1 MALIQSVLI
10 LLIKTGIGIA
20 GVALIGYLGICG
32 YLYVRQA
39 HFIFFPAV
47 GLTETPADRNLA
59 YDDVWLTPV
68 SEPNAGNRSR
78 FAPRF
83 NVLSPAESEVADR
96 DRIHGWWIPSAAAAS
111 SEYSD
116 ARIAQAAPDVL
127 LYLHGNSGGVDVNLN
142 HAARFQ
148 RWGLSV
154 LLIDYRGYGLS
165 TGSFPS
171 EQQVYQDAETAW
183 QYLMNTQK
191 IAPHRIVIYG
201 HSLGG
206 AIATELASRHPD
218 AAGLIVE
225 SSFTSIEAMA
235 TVRGQYNL
243 IPVNLILHQRFDSI
257 QKVPTLDMPT
267 LFIHGLQDTEIPYQM
282 SEQLYQSAPEPKQL
296 WLAPGAGHADTA
308 SLYETEYRDRI
319 RQFVHL
325 IQQHK
330 DQLLESTHILHQ
342 NPKG

>member
-1 MALIQSVLI
+1 MALIKSVLI
-10 LLIKTGIGIA
+10 LLIKTGIGIG

-32 YLYVRQA
+32 YLYMRQA

-47 GLTETPADRNLA
+47 GLAETPADRNLA
-59 YDDVWLTPV
+59 YEDVWLTPIG
-68 SEPNAGNRSR
+68 EPNAESRSGFALR
-78 FAPRF
+78 FRI
-83 NVLSPAESEVADR
+83 LSPAESKAAER
-96 DRIHGWWIPSAAAAS
+96 DRIHGWWIPAAS
-111 SEYSD
+111 NSEHSELH
-116 ARIAQAAPDVL
+116 ATQTAPDVL

-165 TGSFPS
+165 TGPFPS

-183 QYLMNTQK
+183 QYLVHTKK

-235 TVRGQYNL
+235 SVRGQYSL

-257 QKVPTLDMPT
+257 QKVQKLEMPT
-267 LFIHGLQDTEIPYQM
+267 LFIHGLQDTEIPYPM

-319 RQFVHL
+319 RQFIHL

-330 DQLLESTHILHQ
+330 DQSLESTPLAQ
-342 NPKG
+342 

>member
-1 MALIQSVLI
+1 MS
-10 LLIKTGIGIA
+10 GIA
-20 GVALIGYLGICG
+20 LLGYLGICG
-32 YLYVRQA
+32 YLYIRQA
-39 HFIFFPAV
+39 HFIFFPTV
-47 GLTETPADRNLA
+47 GLAETPADRNLA
-59 YDDVWLTPV
+59 YQDVWLTPV
-68 SEPNAGNRSR
+68 EEPTSATGSHLGSK
-78 FAPRF
+78 F
-83 NVLSPAESEVADR
+83 NLPGWATAQTAKR
-96 DRIHGWWIPSAAAAS
+96 DRIHGWWIPTSTSADS
-111 SEYSD
+111 PS
-116 ARIAQAAPDVL
+116 RITQTAPDVL

-165 TGSFPS
+165 TGAFPS

-183 QYLMNTQK
+183 HYLVHTQN
-191 IAPHRIVIYG
+191 IAPHRIIIYG

-235 TVRGQYNL
+235 TVRGRYSL

-257 QKVPTLDMPT
+257 QKAPALEMPS
-267 LFIHGLQDTEIPYQM
+267 LFIHGLQDSEIPYQM

-296 WLAPGAGHADTA
+296 WLVPGAGHADTA
-308 SLYETEYRDRI
+308 SLYETAYRDRI
-319 RQFVHL
+319 RQFIHL
-325 IQQHK
+325 IQQH
-330 DQLLESTHILHQ
+330 QAQPFESTPLAQ
-342 NPKG
+342 

>member
-1 MALIQSVLI
+1 MALIKSVLI
-10 LLIKTGIGIA
+10 LLIKTGISIN
-20 GVALIGYLGICG
+20 GVALIGYLVICA
-32 YLYVRQA
+32 YLYIRQA
-39 HFIFFPAV
+39 HFIFFPVV
-47 GLTETPADRNLA
+47 GLAETPADRNLA
-59 YDDVWLTPV
+59 YEDVWLTPV
-68 SEPNAGNRSR
+68 SATNAENRSR

-83 NVLSPAESEVADR
+83 RILSPTQSEATER
-96 DRIHGWWIPSAAAAS
+96 DRIHGWWMPSATH
-111 SEYSD
+111 SEHSD
-116 ARIAQAAPDVL
+116 LHTTQVVPDVV

-165 TGSFPS
+165 TGPFPS

-183 QYLMNTQK
+183 QYLVNTRK

-218 AAGLIVE
+218 AARLIVE

-235 TVRGQYNL
+235 NVRGRYRL
-243 IPVNLILHQRFDSI
+243 IPVNFILHQRFDSI
-257 QKVPTLDMPT
+257 QKVPSLEMPT

-296 WLAPGAGHADTA
+296 WLAPDAGHADTA

-319 RQFVHL
+319 RQFIQL
-325 IQQHK
+325 IQQHQ
-330 DQLLESTHILHQ
+330 DQSLESTPLAQ
-342 NPKG
+342 